1 MGRKARMYENS
12 NDKKRDKWGKGSGKK
27 ELTEKSKKGAKRRT

>member
-12 NDKKRDKWGKGSGKK
+12 NDKK
-27 ELTEKSKKGAKRRT
+27 KRGINGEREVGRKN